1 VGSLPSV
8 NGRAAEIIETIAEF
22 DRSVAAADAALTVR
36 DWPRIDALLATQ
48 HRLTH
53 ALLNALDE
61 TRDVRP
67 QAFTDEVNR
76 RIGLISERR
85 ADQLRRL
92 IAFNHLVKQRLMVI
106 SRTREMRRLNVA
118 AQPPRILDL
127 MQ

>member
-1 VGSLPSV
+1 M
-8 NGRAAEIIETIAEF
+8 IAEF
-22 DRSVAAADAALTVR
+22 DRSVTAAEASLGTR
-36 DWPRIDALLATQ
+36 NWTELDALLDAQ

-67 QAFTDEVNR
+67 AAFTEEVMR
-76 RIGLISERR
+76 RFKLITDRR

-92 IAFNHLVKQRLMVI
+92 TAFNHMIKQRLMVI
-106 SRTREMRRLNVA
+106 SRTREMRRVNVSA
-118 AQPPRILDL
+118 RQAPRILDS